1 MNDAGLARESFEWIA
16 NKSRP
21 LGLDAAEGE
30 DYIRILEAWSSLL
43 ARLESAATIPNSNPE
58 T

>member
-1 MNDAGLARESFEWIA
+1 MNDASLARESFEWIA

-21 LGLDAAEGE
+21 LGLDMAEGE

-43 ARLESAATIPNSNPE
+43 ARLERAATIPNSNPK

>member
-1 MNDAGLARESFEWIA
+1 M
-16 NKSRP
+16 
-21 LGLDAAEGE
+21 AEGE